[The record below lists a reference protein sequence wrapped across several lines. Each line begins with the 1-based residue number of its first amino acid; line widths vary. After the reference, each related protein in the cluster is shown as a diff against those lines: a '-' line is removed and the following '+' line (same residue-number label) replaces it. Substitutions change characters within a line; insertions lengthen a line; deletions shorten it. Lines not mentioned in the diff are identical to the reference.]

1 MWARLATIYV
11 EPIYEP
17 SATRQLSASRQS
29 TDRHEMTQWFCTGQL
44 CRQRLSYLSLSLLME
59 IC

>member
-1 MWARLATIYV
+1 MWERLATIYV

-17 SATRQLSASRQS
+17 SKIRHLSTSEQSNDRRQ
-29 TDRHEMTQWFCTGQL
+29 MTQWFCNGQL